1 MMDPRKLYPN
11 GFHPVDIDYDYK
23 RNRFARHWTRTE
35 RPPKYFLIDFGLSR
49 FYDPKYGPP
58 LDLPVRGIDKTA
70 PEVQG
75 DRYNEFCNPFA
86 TDIYYAGN
94 MIKTQFVEVSIF
106 APIQAPPLVTIDD

>member
-11 GFHPVDIDYDYK
+11 GFHFVDIDYDYK

-58 LDLPVRGIDKTA
+58 LDLPVRGIDRTI
-70 PEVQG
+70 PEIQG
-75 DRYNEFCNPFA
+75 DKYNELCNPFA
-86 TDIYYAGN
+86 TDIYYLGN
-94 MIKTQFVEVSIF
+94 MIKMEFVEVGVF
-106 APIQAPPLVTIDD
+106 ALIQGPSLWTIND